1 MKKALTKPLTNLL
14 AVSMMFGSMMSVTT
28 DGKIT
33 ETPYERPHGFEHRI
47 RTEEEKERKKAH
59 KKKLKARRNA
69 KKGIHENKI
78 KYKRNRKY
86 DLR

>member
-1 MKKALTKPLTNLL
+1 MKKALTNLHAL
-14 AVSMMFGSMMSVTT
+14 SLMFGTTMSVTT
-28 DGKIT
+28 DEKIT
-33 ETPYERPHGFEHRI
+33 ETPYERPHGYEHRI
-47 RTEEEKERKKAH
+47 RTEEEKIIKKAH

-69 KKGIHENKI
+69 KRGIHENKI